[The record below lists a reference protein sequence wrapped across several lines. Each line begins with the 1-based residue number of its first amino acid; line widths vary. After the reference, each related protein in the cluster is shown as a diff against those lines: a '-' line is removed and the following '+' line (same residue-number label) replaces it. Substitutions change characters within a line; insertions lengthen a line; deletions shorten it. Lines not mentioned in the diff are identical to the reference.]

1 MKVFLLSLLFFFFP
15 SDLLLYL
22 RYKRFVAS
30 VAKGEKWFQGRA
42 IRLLVP
48 KEKEKHEKNGIKQ
61 GQRKRLS
68 SYQFQTF
75 IEPAHG
81 ESAGTLVL

>member
-1 MKVFLLSLLFFFFP
+1 MVS
-15 SDLLLYL
+15 
-22 RYKRFVAS
+22 R
-30 VAKGEKWFQGRA
+30 KGN

-48 KEKEKHEKNGIKQ
+48 KEKEKHEKNGIKH

-81 ESAGTLVL
+81 ESAGTLISRKELNDRT